1 MNTLQKILDF
11 FNTPTNQKMNVICI
25 AGIVCT
31 VISLI
36 DKVRMLVFT
45 VYGCWGYWGWMFEEL
60 LFDGLPPLLAL
71 TAMLLTFLYWKR
83 GNRFPIQPA
92 VPILLLI
99 ENLIS
104 LLSVFFGKTQYLNA
118 FWTIYSVVMFGFLIF
133 CLFFFIIAMI
143 KSDFHQIALIIVA
156 VVLLQIA
163 VGLIGPFF
171 YDIRRA
177 FDVSGMLVLIVFN
190 APLLLFCAG
199 WYMKQ
204 KEHTET

>member
-1 MNTLQKILDF
+1 MNALQKLLGF

-25 AGIVCT
+25 TGIVCT
-31 VISLI
+31 VISLM
-36 DKVRMLVFT
+36 DKVRDLVFT
-45 VYGCWGYWGWMFEEL
+45 AFECWGYWGWMFEEL
-60 LFDGLPPLLAL
+60 LFNCLPRLLAL

-83 GNRFPIQPA
+83 GNRFPLQLA

-104 LLSVFFGKTQYLNA
+104 ILSVFSGKTQYLNA

-156 VVLLQIA
+156 VILLQIV
-163 VGLIGPFF
+163 VGLVGPFS
-171 YDIRRA
+171 YNIWYA
-177 FDVSGMLVLIVFN
+177 FDVSGMLALLVFN
-190 APLLLFCAG
+190 APLLLFCTG